1 VSALAHYL
9 EEEGIATVAISLIR
23 AQTEKTRP
31 PRALWVPFELGRP
44 LGPPN
49 EHEFQKRVILA
60 ALQLLEREHGPVIIE
75 DFPDDDPRAQPDP
88 SWGPPIE
95 PTGAAG
101 RSSGALAAR
110 LEAEIPLLRDTHA
123 QWQAQRGH
131 TTVGL
136 CALPIAQ
143 CGRYVADWLRGC
155 APPSM
160 RDGFSAPL
168 MLRFALDDLKAYY
181 LEAGAVGASKPS
193 SQQLGERDRCRCCD
207 LGAARGLPHKR
218 GRAPQID
225 CRQFHGTCG
234 ACAEP
239 RVSRYAGD
247 GRDQGLGLRHRRH
260 RSRLA

>member
-1 VSALAHYL
+1 MCTRAVSALAHYL

-23 AQTEKTRP
+23 PQTENTRP

-88 SWGPPIE
+88 SWEPPIE

-101 RSSGALAAR
+101 RSSEALAAR
-110 LEAEIPLLRDTHA
+110 LEGEIPLLRDAHA

-131 TTVGL
+131 TTFGL

-143 CGRYVADWLRGC
+143 CGQYVADWLRGC
-155 APPSM
+155 EPPSM

-193 SQQLGERDRCRCCD
+193 SQQLGDWLWNETAA
-207 LGAARGLPHKR
+207 GAAILALRE
-218 GRAPQID
+218 
-225 CRQFHGTCG
+225 
-234 ACAEP
+234 ACLTSEDERLRLIAGNFMVP
-239 RVSRYAGD
+239 AARVPSPG
-247 GRDQGLGLRHRRH
+247 
-260 RSRLA
+260 